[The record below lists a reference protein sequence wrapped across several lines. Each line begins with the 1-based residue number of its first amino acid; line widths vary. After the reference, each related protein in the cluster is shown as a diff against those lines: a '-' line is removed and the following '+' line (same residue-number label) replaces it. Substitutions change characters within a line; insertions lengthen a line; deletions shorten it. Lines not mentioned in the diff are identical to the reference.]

1 MRIIWIAALAAL
13 GIVVLGTAAQARTLQ
28 EIGEDG
34 VFRVGFRMDAKPL
47 SFLDPDGNAVGYSV
61 DLCRQVAEALLG
73 RLGRQNLSIE
83 YVPVDAT
90 ERFAALE
97 TGKADI
103 LCGAT
108 THTLARQE
116 RVDFSL
122 LTFVT
127 GAEMLVRL
135 GAGITDLPDVAGKKV
150 GVLAGTTTET
160 GLRRA
165 LGERAIE
172 AEVITVERHEYG
184 IAELETNGI
193 DAYFGDRILL
203 LGLAERAIDPAKLTL
218 SGKLYSIE
226 PYALALPRGTSELK
240 LIADRTLA
248 RLYRSGRIKKIYRKW
263 FGGAKPG
270 NLLSTLYLLQAIPDE

>member
-1 MRIIWIAALAAL
+1 MRKIWIAALAAL
-13 GIVVLGTAAQARTLQ
+13 GILVLGTAAQARTLQ
-28 EIGEDG
+28 EIAEDG
-34 VFRVGFRMDAKPL
+34 VFRVGFRMDAKPF
-47 SFLDPDGNAVGYSV
+47 SFLDPDGNAAGYSV
-61 DLCRQVAEALLG
+61 DLCRQVAEALRG
-73 RLGRQNLSIE
+73 RLGRQKLSIE
-83 YVPVDAT
+83 YIPVGAA

-97 TGKADI
+97 DGKADI

-135 GAGITDLPDVAGKKV
+135 GEGITDLPDVAGKKV
-150 GVLAGTTTET
+150 GVLEGTTTES
-160 GLRRA
+160 GLHRA
-165 LGERAIE
+165 LVDRGIE
-172 AEVITVERHEYG
+172 AEVMAVERHEYG
-184 IAELETNGI
+184 IAGLETGEI

-203 LGLAERAIDPAKLTL
+203 LGLARQAIDPAKLTL

-248 RLYRSGRIKKIYRKW
+248 RLYRSGRIKKINRKW
-263 FGGAKPG
+263 FGSAKPG
-270 NLLSTLYLLQAIPDE
+270 NLLSALYLLQAIPDE